1 MFQFAFALDVPICFS
16 YSGHMTRN
24 QPETQRQ
31 GATLRFVREQRG
43 VTQQE
48 LATRLNISRAFL
60 ANIEAGRR
68 ALTPTIARTACDVL
82 KIRPIVLVNDDF
94 LHSDLKEQRS

>member
-1 MFQFAFALDVPICFS
+1 MN
-16 YSGHMTRN
+16 RN
-24 QPETQRQ
+24 KTEHERQ

-48 LATRLNISRAFL
+48 LADHLNVSRAFL

-68 ALTPTIARTACDVL
+68 TLTPALARAACNVL
-82 KIRPIVLVNDDF
+82 KIRPIILVNEDF
-94 LHSDLKEQRS
+94 LRSDLKEQSA